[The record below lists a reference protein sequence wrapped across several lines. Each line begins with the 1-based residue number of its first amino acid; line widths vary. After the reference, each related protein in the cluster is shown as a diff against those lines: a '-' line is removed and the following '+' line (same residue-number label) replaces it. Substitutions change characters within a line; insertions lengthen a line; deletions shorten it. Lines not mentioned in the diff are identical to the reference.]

1 MLLPIGDDNL
11 PGRGL
16 AYVTLALIVVNVL
29 VFVLLQLPNEAFTYA
44 WSVVPAEITSGED
57 IIGRVNVP
65 GGGSFVLEPS
75 PSPVY
80 LTLLSAMFMHGGWL
94 HLGGNMLFLYIFGDN
109 VEHTLGSIPFLVFY
123 LIAGVIASFAQIF
136 VDPES
141 LIPSLGASGAIA
153 GVLGA
158 YIVLFPSNRVL
169 VYWFYSAVW
178 VPAIIVLGLWFV
190 LQLVSGVGQIAVS
203 QQASGGV
210 AYLAHIGGFVAGLVV
225 GFLARA
231 MLGSRLDQRRG
242 TRYYRG

>member
-1 MLLPIGDDNL
+1 MLPIGDENI

-16 AYVTLALIVVNVL
+16 AYVTLALIAINVL
-29 VFVLLQLPNEAFTYA
+29 VFVFLQLPSDAFTYS
-44 WSVVPAEITSGED
+44 WSVVPAEITSGQD
-57 IIGRVNVP
+57 IVRRVDVD
-65 GGGSFVLEPS
+65 GGSFMLGDS
-75 PSPVY
+75 PEPVY

-109 VEHTLGSIPFLVFY
+109 VEHTLGTIPFLAFY
-123 LIAGVIASFAQIF
+123 LIAGVVASFAQIL
-136 VDPES
+136 VDSTS

-169 VYWFYSAVW
+169 VYFFYNAVW
-178 VPAIIVLGLWFV
+178 VPALLVLGLWFV
-190 LQLVSGVGQIAVS
+190 IQLVSGFGQIAVS

-210 AYLAHIGGFVAGLVV
+210 AYMAHVGGFVAGLVV

-231 MLGSRLDQRRG
+231 MLGSRLQERRAARG
-242 TRYYRG
+242 YRGN

>member
-1 MLLPIGDDNL
+1 MLLPIGDENI

-16 AYVTLALIVVNVL
+16 AYVTLVLIAINVV
-29 VFVLLQLPNEAFTYA
+29 VFVLLQLPNEAFTYS
-44 WSVVPAEITSGED
+44 WSVVPAEITSGRD
-57 IIGRVNVP
+57 IVRTVTVD
-65 GGGSFVLEPS
+65 GGSFMLGPS
-75 PSPVY
+75 PNPVY
-80 LTLLSAMFMHGGWL
+80 ITLLSSMFMHGGWL

-123 LIAGVIASFAQIF
+123 LIAGVVASFAQIF

-153 GVLGA
+153 GVLGT

-169 VYWFYSAVW
+169 VYFFYNAVW
-178 VPAIIVLGLWFV
+178 VPALIVLGLWFV
-190 LQLVSGVGQIAVS
+190 IQLVSGFGQIAVS

-210 AYLAHIGGFVAGLVV
+210 AYLAHIGGFITGLVV

-231 MLGSRLDQRRG
+231 MLGSRLEQRRAARG
-242 TRYYRG
+242 YRGY